1 MTQKI
6 TTTIKPPQ
14 GTKKLPKPPLKY
26 LAIAF
31 SFSTASLALGF
42 WEYGRSNDL
51 GSLRFAGSM
60 ACTLLSMFT
69 VGLSLWLKKDC
80 RLEICQTANELQFQN
95 KIKILSF
102 SATISLASTLLIL
115 NPENASAVSLLWW
128 IMMGI
133 TSIGW
138 SLFITLALISGARFC
153 TILSDRGIEIHVLF
167 RSDRVILWDDCPKP
181 YMIYPQI
188 VALLVGGKIIY
199 VSTGAEGTDPR
210 IMVAL
215 INYYRTHPE
224 HRHELTTGETITRL
238 TTGHLPIDW
247 TITPQPQNQR
257 NT

>member
-6 TTTIKPPQ
+6 TLTIKAPP

-26 LAIAF
+26 LVIAF
-31 SFSTASLALGF
+31 TFSAASPALGF
-42 WEYGRSNDL
+42 WEYGRSNDF
-51 GSLRFAGSM
+51 GSLYFAGSM
-60 ACTLLSMFT
+60 ACTLLSMSI
-69 VGLSLWLKKDC
+69 VGLFSWLKKDC
-80 RLEICQTANELQFQN
+80 RLEICRTANELQFQN
-95 KIKILSF
+95 RIKILSF
-102 SATISLASTLLIL
+102 SATISFVSTLLIL
-115 NPENASAVSLLWW
+115 NPKNASAVSLLWW

-138 SLFITLALISGARFC
+138 SLFIALAVISGACFC
-153 TILSDRGIEIHVLF
+153 TVLSDRGIRIHVLF
-167 RSDRVILWDDCPKP
+167 RSDRVILWDDCPEP

-188 VALLVGGKIIY
+188 VALLVDDKVIY
-199 VSTGAEGTDPR
+199 VSTGFEATDPR

-215 INYYRTHPE
+215 INYYRDHPE

-247 TITPQPQNQR
+247 TITPQPQKQK